1 MDLDVLKNELLRKKR
16 ERRRREFLI
25 HFRSLTADS
34 HGLSKMRRHR
44 ITVVHEAKKSSFV
57 LHPFVHHLR
66 TIEFKKL
73 KNSKGLPRL
82 FSPSSLV
89 PLTRTRVSIRAD
101 KHSESNL
108 E

>member
-57 LHPFVHHLR
+57 RILLF
-66 TIEFKKL
+66 TIFARSNS
-73 KNSKGLPRL
+73 KNSRTQKDYRV
-82 FSPSSLV
+82 SSLLRLAS
-89 PLTRTRVSIRAD
+89 P
-101 KHSESNL
+101 
-108 E
+108 